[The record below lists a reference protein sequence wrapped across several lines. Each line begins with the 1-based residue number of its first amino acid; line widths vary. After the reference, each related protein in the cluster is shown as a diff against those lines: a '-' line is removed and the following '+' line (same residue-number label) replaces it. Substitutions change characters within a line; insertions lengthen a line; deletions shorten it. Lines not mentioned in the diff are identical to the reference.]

1 MTDCDRYRQQIPE
14 CLAGWLDK
22 AARELLVEH
31 LEGCSGCRA
40 ELAAMGRVWRA
51 MDALGGEEPGPEWGV
66 RFRETLN
73 AFSAGLAEAR
83 REPQKRPR
91 GWWWGWTERP
101 VWQLASAAG
110 LLAIGL
116 AGGRFLPAGRTPDT
130 SVAQLQGQVENLRQL
145 VSLAMLNQSSPGSRL
160 EGVVYAQQL
169 ARPDNDVEQALVE
182 AARRDPNVNV
192 RLAAVDGL
200 GRYGSIPAVRR
211 TLADGLMGEESPLVQ
226 VALIEFLV
234 NAHARDCAV
243 EMKQLAAS
251 PDAEPIVRQRA
262 EWGLKQLGLSLKEI
276 AK

>member
-22 AARELLVEH
+22 GARELLVEH

-40 ELAAMGRVWRA
+40 ELAAMGRVWRG
-51 MDALGGEEPGPEWGV
+51 MEALAGEEPSAEMGV

-73 AFSAGLAEAR
+73 AFTAGLAQAQ
-83 REPQKRPR
+83 REEPKRSPKT
-91 GWWWGWTERP
+91 WLTWGWLPRP
-101 VWQLASAAG
+101 VWQLAGAAA
-110 LLAIGL
+110 LLAIGVL
-116 AGGRFLPAGRTPDT
+116 AGRFVSAPKPPES

-169 ARPDNDVEQALVE
+169 TRPDSEVEQALLQ

-200 GRYGSIPAVRR
+200 GRYGSDPTVRS
-211 TLADGLMGEESPLVQ
+211 TLADGLLREDSPLVQ
-226 VALIEFLV
+226 VALIELMV

-243 EMKQLAAS
+243 EIKQLADS
-251 PDAEPIVRQRA
+251 TDAEPIVRQRA
-262 EWGLKQLGLSLKEI
+262 EWGLKQLGASR
-276 AK
+276 

>member
-40 ELAAMGRVWRA
+40 ELAVMGRVWRG
-51 MDALGGEEPGPEWGV
+51 MEALGGEEPGPELGA

-73 AFSAGLAEAR
+73 AFAAGLAQAP
-83 REPQKRPR
+83 REPLKRPR
-91 GWWWGWTERP
+91 GWGWTPRP
-101 VWQLASAAG
+101 VWQAACAAG

-116 AGGRFLPAGRTPDT
+116 AGGRFLPAARQPDT

-169 ARPDNDVEQALVE
+169 ARPDNDVEQALAQ

-200 GRYGSIPAVRR
+200 SRYRSDPAVRR

-234 NAHARDCAV
+234 NAQARDCAV

-262 EWGLKQLGLSLKEI
+262 EWGLKQLGLSEKEI
-276 AK
+276 GR